1 MRRRTPAGMKA
12 GQRSREGI
20 DGANDDGEVCAGNR
34 AGDGADGLWWRR
46 RRREQRA
53 RRPAPDHADPP
64 TTPPPT
70 TPPPAKPQEPAFDA
84 HLSVTNARAAQA
96 AGLTGQGVRIGI
108 VDSGVQR
115 NAVALNGRVL
125 ANFNYIDPARN
136 NLAVDDVVGHGTAV
150 ASLAA
155 SAAVGTWP
163 GGIAPGAQI
172 VSARIIS
179 DKPPTDD
186 GSGQGNAFSGPL
198 AWPRSTRT

>member
-1 MRRRTPAGMKA
+1 MKA

-46 RRREQRA
+46 RRRQQRA
-53 RRPAPDHADPP
+53 RRPAPDHADTSNHASADD
-64 TTPPPT
+64 TT
-70 TPPPAKPQEPAFDA
+70 AGQAAGAAFDA
-84 HLSVTNARAAQA
+84 HLQSPTRVAAQA

-155 SAAVGTWP
+155 GAAVGTWP

-172 VSARIIS
+172 VSARII
-179 DKPPTDD
+179 PTSRRPTTAVARAMPSV
-186 GSGQGNAFSGPL
+186 GRW